1 MTDDVR
7 FGVDCPECGSLDL
20 GPDQLWLVLA
30 TATDRSHFAYRC
42 PDCGRVTRRHADTA
56 VIATLGGLVA
66 VQELDVPAEALETH
80 DGEAL
85 TADDLID
92 LMLVLARDGA
102 PLTP

>member
-1 MTDDVR
+1 MTEDVR

-20 GPDQLWLVLA
+20 GRDQLWLVLA

-56 VIATLGGLVA
+56 VISTLGGLVA
-66 VQELDVPAEALETH
+66 VQELDVPAEALERH
-80 DGEAL
+80 DGDAL

-102 PLTP
+102 RLTP